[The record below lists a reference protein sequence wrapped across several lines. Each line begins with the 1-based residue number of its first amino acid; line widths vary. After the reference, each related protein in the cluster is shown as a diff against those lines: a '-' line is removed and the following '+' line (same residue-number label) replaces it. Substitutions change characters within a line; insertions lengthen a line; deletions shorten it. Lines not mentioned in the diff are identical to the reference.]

1 MLVAPAHENPKEVD
15 DEDLPMATNVTLIPY
30 TTAHA
35 GGSAGGGSAGG
46 GSAAGSSGETKEES
60 GNSIDGRHADKNSS
74 GEAVDGGST
83 RKDSA
88 E

>member
-1 MLVAPAHENPKEVD
+1 
-15 DEDLPMATNVTLIPY
+15 MATNVTLIPY

-60 GNSIDGRHADKNSS
+60 GNSIDGRHIICRQNSS